1 MSCTV
6 IGLTGGIASGKSLVS
21 DLFAKLGVPIVDT
34 DKIAHTL
41 TQTGGLAIP
50 AIRAEFGPDS
60 LDAQGALN
68 RSRMRELVFNDIT
81 AKTRLEAILHPAIFQ
96 LAIQQLAAPL
106 PECAY
111 QILVVPL
118 LLESGNY
125 LSFID
130 RILVVD
136 CSEAQQIQRAISR
149 GQLDEK
155 MVKKIIAQQTSQ
167 AQRLAMADDVIDNHN
182 DIHALHTQVLS
193 LHQHYQRLHRI
204 PTLQ

>member
-1 MSCTV
+1 MSCPV
-6 IGLTGGIASGKSLVS
+6 IGLTGGLASGKSLVS

-60 LDAQGALN
+60 LDAQGALD
-68 RSRMRELVFNDIT
+68 RSRMRELVFNDTT
-81 AKTRLEAILHPAIFQ
+81 AKARLEAILHPAIFQ
-96 LAIQQLAAPL
+96 LAIRQLAAPT
-106 PECAY
+106 PDCAY

-118 LLESGNY
+118 LLETGNY
-125 LSFID
+125 LSLLD

-136 CSEAQQIQRAISR
+136 CSEAQQIQRAMLR

-155 MVKKIIAQQTSQ
+155 TVENIIAQQASR
-167 AQRLAMADDVIDNHN
+167 AQRLAMADDVIDNH
-182 DIHALHTQVLS
+182 DDVHALRTQVLS
-193 LHQHYQRLHRI
+193 LHQRYQRLRRI
-204 PTLQ
+204 PALQ